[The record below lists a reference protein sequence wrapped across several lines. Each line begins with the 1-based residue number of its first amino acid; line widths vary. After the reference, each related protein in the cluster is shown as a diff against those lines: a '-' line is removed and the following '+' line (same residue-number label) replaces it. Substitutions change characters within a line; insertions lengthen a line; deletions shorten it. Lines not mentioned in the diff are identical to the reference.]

1 MAPSQ
6 GAQLENVIDEV
17 IKSGHIQALDVFLER
32 DTHEKTVMKC
42 SQQFLNKLDKL
53 ISRSLDQK
61 DARSAGLGFAS
72 LYKCGTNLKLP
83 GGGQG
88 LSALITQGLIKKISV
103 FLYQHFVFQG
113 FKRKLTLALIESC
126 FFVHMVQWFEKCR
139 QIWTQHGP
147 HWDETLFTLS
157 ENFLNA
163 LMAVHETCKEGTYK
177 ITESFLYPVGR
188 LVVDPRIYILIQ
200 KEAVR
205 KYNLILDKI
214 PVEFKKNRK
223 ILASQEASDIMAK
236 LAGRILEGGDYDLQ
250 SSLMEALCRM
260 APPDQRRKLADRWF
274 TMGHVACAFAQI
286 SDSEFETACRRFLN
300 MVNGMQGDKR
310 RVNSYPCL
318 EVYLGNYELLMPSDE
333 KLEEFWIDFNLSSRS
348 ISFYFSL
355 PEEEDGHW
363 ETICINENEV
373 QSYTVTEE
381 GERRVLR
388 IKLSEVVVVGAVE
401 GSILTIHFS
410 SSLEILQAARNVYG
424 LSKNKVHSLCT
435 SVGKGAA
442 KIVTEGNSTQ
452 VVPESQ
458 VSLGVSEQN
467 TAPYIL
473 SATAASAQMV
483 TPAKMKMSE
492 SITFF
497 CSSGGRILHSGSSVG
512 SKLSARDKD
521 KPPLERVCS
530 RDTAVKTCSH
540 ITTLGSTNAVGMKE
554 QKTPVAEAV
563 DVVVAG
569 QGEEK
574 SLENYFV
581 PDTQPTS
588 GRNTSSCWHKFS
600 VTEMLMMPTQKISS
614 LPRSEPRSSLAREQE
629 RCPPSAQ
636 KLSVSDSNLVIQK
649 QLHKE
654 LTQRL
659 QQVVSERNH
668 DPPPQRPTA
677 FQNKTSNTRRDSKDR
692 SSENQRDSSWCTPK
706 GQQAQRNDH
715 TKGTSKGKMSFEA
728 EAVPTKSSV
737 RATATKTAPKRIP
750 PKVKDEIKTVPPNK
764 EKRDTEV
771 AGSMVKLISGR
782 YEMKSKSSG
791 KETVENIAHNWLPP
805 IINKPLF
812 NMSWLSS
819 KREMS
824 GAVSLIKSLNK
835 STKTSVRQRKDIFAF
850 DIDSPLS
857 IEGENKTF
865 TKTPATLSSNGIHN
879 SVCSSTTKKSQP
891 VAKNKR
897 YVKRHLFSDTDTDNA
912 TTEASWLRESSRKSK
927 PKVTKYSRRALIK
940 PKVATFSLCR
950 SLKPHSG
957 SRSVIHH
964 IKAGIRPSVLFR
976 LQMNPQ
982 ISFHPLQKLIPLSH
996 SVSLLHK
1003 KKPYLKKAL
1012 DQPKKAVDKLQTVKS
1027 AAAAPHAAG
1036 KRPKRAVATSAKS
1049 YRDPDTDDSQS
1060 EAERHSA
1067 PKANNFCISYVIF
1080 FLSHSENSVK
1090 TRDAAQTKKKKPAS
1104 KQPSRMYL
1112 KQQPEFVAEMPP
1124 TSKTYSVG
1132 QQGKSEKTRSDAP
1145 QVKKRKN
1152 TLSDQC
1158 ADDYRKKDGNSWSDL
1173 KKHSGLKL
1181 RPGNVLQETS
1191 KLNKENMVPA
1201 QEQTGALKN
1210 SLAACQSS
1218 FCPSPPFIEKMRA
1231 AEGSA
1236 PTLALTRSIVL
1247 TPLVSPLPT
1256 SPRPPC
1262 KDTPSPIPLLPK
1274 LRSAVSSKGKCK
1286 PSSFYSSEKNHGSA
1300 KTLSIPSAPS
1310 PCSLG
1315 GESPATSP
1323 PAQPTAAEMC
1333 AVQQHLLSAPQ
1344 SPLTLSSRP
1353 LLTSTLLE
1361 LDSARVTSSPQ
1372 STFPEDTIS
1381 HGCHLDFSKVSTGSF
1396 VSLSQSSTK
1405 SSVLSKRIK
1414 ARSTAALSVSL
1425 KSEKTPLSDRELEL
1439 TETLIS
1445 GPNHKRHNSSSSDSE
1460 EEEKKKSKI
1469 RGQRSPRMK
1478 PRKLFK
1484 SFAEVSAVGGL
1495 SCVVSSSHVSSSHC
1509 ESEGMDRYVDEDLE
1523 LTETDGNPSDLCQQ
1537 LSSELKNKFQNHC
1550 KMLEIYN
1557 KQSSKT
1563 VQQHISSIS
1572 VQLTK
1577 YRTQRLEQVEK
1588 VLLEEINKM
1597 EQDDNVLKSMEKDL
1611 TMCWKKQ
1618 TMAFHSYHNRET
1630 KRNETFR
1637 RALQSSACHSLEYEE
1652 GIFTSEMGLIRKDM
1666 KSVQDRLLNEMQEGE
1681 IQSVKRGL
1689 RALFFP

>member
-1 MAPSQ
+1 MAPGQ

-17 IKSGHIQALDVFLER
+17 IKSGDVQALDVFLER
-32 DTHEKTVMKC
+32 DTQEKSVMKC
-42 SQQFLNKLDKL
+42 SQQFLNKLDTL

-61 DARSAGLGFAS
+61 DAKSAGLGFAS

-88 LSALITQGLIKKISV
+88 LSALITQGLIKK
-103 FLYQHFVFQG
+103 
-113 FKRKLTLALIESC
+113 
-126 FFVHMVQWFEKCR
+126 MVQWFEKCR
-139 QIWTQHGP
+139 QTWIQHGP

-188 LVVDPRIYILIQ
+188 LAVDPRIYILIQ

-223 ILASQEASDIMAK
+223 ILASQEASDIMTK

-260 APPDQRRKLADRWF
+260 APSDQRRKLADRWF
-274 TMGHVACAFAQI
+274 TMGHVASAFAQI
-286 SDSEFETACRRFLN
+286 TDSEFETACRRFLN

-310 RVNSYPCL
+310 RVHSYPCL

-333 KLEEFWIDFNLSSRS
+333 KLEEFWIDFNLGSRS

-355 PEEEDGHW
+355 PDEEEGHW
-363 ETICINENEV
+363 ETICIHENEV

-381 GERRVLR
+381 GKRRVLQ

-401 GSILTIHFS
+401 GSSLTIHFS

-424 LSKNKVHSLCT
+424 LSKNKCT
-435 SVGKGAA
+435 SVGKSATKA
-442 KIVTEGNSTQ
+442 VTERNSTQ

-458 VSLGVSEQN
+458 VSLGESEKN

-473 SATAASAQMV
+473 SATAAPAQMV

-492 SITFF
+492 SIMFF
-497 CSSGGRILHSGSSVG
+497 CSSGGRIVHSGSSVG

-530 RDTAVKTCSH
+530 RDTPAKTCSH

-554 QKTPVAEAV
+554 QKTPVAEAA

-574 SLENYFV
+574 SLEHYFV
-581 PDTQPTS
+581 PDTQPRS
-588 GRNTSSCWHKFS
+588 GLSTSSSWNKWS
-600 VTEMLMMPTQKISS
+600 VTEMLMMPTQKIGS
-614 LPRSEPRSSLAREQE
+614 LPRSEPRSSLAGQQE

-636 KLSVSDSNLVIQK
+636 KLSVSDSNLVLQK

-659 QQVVSERNH
+659 QQVLSERNQ
-668 DPPPQRPTA
+668 DPPPEKPTA
-677 FQNKTSNTRRDSKDR
+677 LQKISSNTRRDSKDR
-692 SSENQRDSSWCTPK
+692 SCTSK
-706 GQQAQRNDH
+706 VQQAQRNDH
-715 TKGTSKGKMSFEA
+715 TKGRSKGKLSFEA

-737 RATATKTAPKRIP
+737 RATTTKTVQKRIP
-750 PKVKDEIKTVPPNK
+750 PKVKDDIKMVLPNK

-782 YEMKSKSSG
+782 YEMKTKSAG
-791 KETVENIAHNWLPP
+791 KETTTVQHIAQNWLPP
-805 IINKPLF
+805 LINRPLF
-812 NMSWLSS
+812 NMSWLPTSQG
-819 KREMS
+819 E
-824 GAVSLIKSLNK
+824 
-835 STKTSVRQRKDIFAF
+835 ST
-850 DIDSPLS
+850 
-857 IEGENKTF
+857 TF
-865 TKTPATLSSNGIHN
+865 TKTPAML
-879 SVCSSTTKKSQP
+879 SSTTKKAQP

-897 YVKRHLFSDTDTDNA
+897 YVKKHLFSDTDSDNA
-912 TTEASWLRESSRKSK
+912 TTEVSWLRESSRKSK
-927 PKVTKYSRRALIK
+927 PKVTKYSRQALIK
-940 PKVATFSLCR
+940 PKVD
-950 SLKPHSG
+950 P
-957 SRSVIHH
+957 
-964 IKAGIRPSVLFR
+964 
-976 LQMNPQ
+976 
-982 ISFHPLQKLIPLSH
+982 PLS
-996 SVSLLHK
+996 SCESPDVLPPSRKTVKDDKLS

-1012 DQPKKAVDKLQTVKS
+1012 DQPKKAVDQLQTVKS
-1027 AAAAPHAAG
+1027 AAAAPGRPHAAG

-1049 YRDPDTDDSQS
+1049 YREPDTDDSQS

-1080 FLSHSENSVK
+1080 YLNHTENWVK
-1090 TRDAAQTKKKKPAS
+1090 TPEAAQTKKKKPAS

-1112 KQQPEFVAEMPP
+1112 KQQPESVTEMPP

-1152 TLSDQC
+1152 TQSDQC
-1158 ADDYRKKDGNSWSDL
+1158 ADDCRKKDGNNWSDL
-1173 KKHSGLKL
+1173 KKHSGLQL
-1181 RPGNVLQETS
+1181 RPGNVLQDTS
-1191 KLNKENMVPA
+1191 KLNKGNIVPA
-1201 QEQTGALKN
+1201 QEQTGALKD
-1210 SLAACQSS
+1210 SLAACQPS

-1236 PTLALTRSIVL
+1236 PTLALTCSIVL
-1247 TPLVSPLPT
+1247 TPRGSPLPT
-1256 SPRPPC
+1256 SPKPPC

-1274 LRSAVSSKGKCK
+1274 LRSTVSSKGKCK
-1286 PSSFYSSEKNHGSA
+1286 PSSFYSTEKNCNSTKA
-1300 KTLSIPSAPS
+1300 QSIPSAPS

-1315 GESPATSP
+1315 GQCPATSP
-1323 PAQPTAAEMC
+1323 SAQPSATEKC
-1333 AVQQHLLSAPQ
+1333 AVQQHLPSAPQ
-1344 SPLTLSSRP
+1344 SPLSLSNQP
-1353 LLTSTLLE
+1353 LLTSTVLE
-1361 LDSARVTSSPQ
+1361 LDSVRVTSSPQ
-1372 STFPEDTIS
+1372 SPFPEDTVS
-1381 HGCHLDFSKVSTGSF
+1381 HGCHLDFSKVSSGSF

-1414 ARSTAALSVSL
+1414 ASSTAALSVSL

-1439 TETLIS
+1439 TQTLIS

-1484 SFAEVSAVGGL
+1484 SFAEVSAVDEL
-1495 SCVVSSSHVSSSHC
+1495 SCVVSSSHMSSSHW
-1509 ESEGMDRYVDEDLE
+1509 ESEVMDGDVEEDLE
-1523 LTETDGNPSDLCQQ
+1523 LTETVGNPSNLCQQ

-1577 YRTQRLEQVEK
+1577 YRTQRLEQVQK
-1588 VLLEEINKM
+1588 VLFEEISRM

-1618 TMAFHSYHNRET
+1618 AMAFHSYHNQET
-1630 KRNETFR
+1630 KRNETLR
-1637 RALQSSACHSLEYEE
+1637 RALQSSSCHGLEYEE

-1689 RALFFP
+1689 HALFFP